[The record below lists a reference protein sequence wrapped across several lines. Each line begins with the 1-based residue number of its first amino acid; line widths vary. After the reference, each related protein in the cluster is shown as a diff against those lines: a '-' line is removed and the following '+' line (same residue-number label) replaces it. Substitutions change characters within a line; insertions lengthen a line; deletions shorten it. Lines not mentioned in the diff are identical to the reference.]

1 LPEGAVI
8 LGSSGKDH
16 QEIWAIGDNVLCF
29 QSSPELNKTFV
40 VDLIIN
46 KLYDIGKID
55 DKMKNQSLEE
65 IDDEV
70 VPMSRHFMMKCIRNY
85 LRTPNIHQIKIQK
98 EKIIELKKI

>member
-1 LPEGAVI
+1 
-8 LGSSGKDH
+8 
-16 QEIWAIGDNVLCF
+16 
-29 QSSPELNKTFV
+29 
-40 VDLIIN
+40 
-46 KLYDIGKID
+46 
-55 DKMKNQSLEE
+55 MKNQSLEE